1 MAHKTKL
8 HLWVEENLKELIYKE
23 AQKRD
28 MSISAYVRY
37 VLRKEVEK

>member
-1 MAHKTKL
+1 MNRVDIHIRLGKA
-8 HLWVEENLKELIYKE
+8 LKDSIYKE

-28 MSISAYVRY
+28 MSISSYVRY